1 MSRCRPGRQSC
12 RMWSARTVMGEH
24 DAAAPGSALHISH
37 ACSAFWMHP
46 CFPWATVGLSTLVS
60 LGCDDAST
68 AFPAFSY
75 GVDSA
80 GGGASGAV

>member
-1 MSRCRPGRQSC
+1 
-12 RMWSARTVMGEH
+12 
-24 DAAAPGSALHISH
+24 
-37 ACSAFWMHP
+37 MHP
-46 CFPWATVGLSTLVS
+46 CFPWATLGLSTLVS

-80 GGGASGAV
+80 PAAQAVQYRHRAFACTSQAGPVLRLETEVERDLEGGQ